1 MARRE
6 CADASRQLRDGD
18 AASRLQYR
26 SARPFLIAAG
36 QKSDSATLYAI
47 DAESGALKVLKRY
60 PLGKNPN
67 WVEII
72 DLP

>member
-1 MARRE
+1 MLTPAGNFATETQPRGFNIDPSGR
-6 CADASRQLRDGD
+6 
-18 AASRLQYR
+18 
-26 SARPFLIAAG
+26 FLIAAG

-47 DAESGALKVLKRY
+47 DAESGALKELKRY